1 MIKSCKI
8 RIYPNSYQRN
18 KINNILGVCRFLQNK
33 YIEVNISAKKSGFPF
48 ITGYTFDKY
57 INNHLSNEYPWIKM
71 VSSKARKDTIIREEK
86 AFKRLFKKCG
96 GFPHFKSRK
105 RLNKE
110 SYFFIKDNIKY
121 TNNKYII
128 KIPILGKIRI
138 TEYDYLPEL
147 KTITSGRVIREYDRY
162 YLMLLYRTDKYN
174 IKTYRKNNIG
184 IDLGIKEYAT
194 CSTKTQTF
202 TISHFKNIRK
212 YKEADKRI
220 KRLQQIISNKVEIN
234 YAKLYHKYLDTHQC
248 QEPNK
253 ITKNIMKG
261 ESYKTSQIRKLMRK
275 IRRVKSI
282 QNNIRRDFINKLLYT
297 LTAIIKP
304 SVITI
309 ENLDISEMTKHN
321 GTKDTTLHKHIVE
334 SAFYMFKL
342 ALINKCDYYGITIR
356 CADKYFASSKICS
369 HCGHKK
375 KNLTLQDRVYKCN
388 KCGLEI
394 NRDENASINLLNLKD
409 KDCLILN
416 NA

>member
-1 MIKSCKI
+1 
-8 RIYPNSYQRN
+8 
-18 KINNILGVCRFLQNK
+18 
-33 YIEVNISAKKSGFPF
+33 
-48 ITGYTFDKY
+48 
-57 INNHLSNEYPWIKM
+57 
-71 VSSKARKDTIIREEK
+71 
-86 AFKRLFKKCG
+86 
-96 GFPHFKSRK
+96 
-105 RLNKE
+105 
-110 SYFFIKDNIKY
+110 
-121 TNNKYII
+121 
-128 KIPILGKIRI
+128 
-138 TEYDYLPEL
+138 
-147 KTITSGRVIREYDRY
+147 
-162 YLMLLYRTDKYN
+162 
-174 IKTYRKNNIG
+174 
-184 IDLGIKEYAT
+184 
-194 CSTKTQTF
+194 
-202 TISHFKNIRK
+202 
-212 YKEADKRI
+212 
-220 KRLQQIISNKVEIN
+220 
-234 YAKLYHKYLDTHQC
+234 
-248 QEPNK
+248 
-253 ITKNIMKG
+253 MKG

-282 QNNIRRDFINKLLYT
+282 QNNIRRDFINKLVYT

-309 ENLDISEMTKHN
+309 ENLDISEMTKRN